1 MGIRLLHPELG
12 VAVMVS
18 RKRFTIKGAF
28 PLLVIG
34 LLIFIAYLYF
44 FVGIG
49 EIAGALRRANL
60 FYYSLA
66 FIAVFVEIFFY
77 ALAWQ
82 RFLVPLSVKVPFR
95 KTFLYVWVG
104 LFVDLLVPAESVSGE
119 ISKAYLMVRGAGG
132 NAGKVVASIVGH
144 RILNM
149 IIILGSLIVGTI
161 AFIVNFGL
169 PVGLVLGFLILVMVG
184 VGVSIFFLIFL
195 SVREQ
200 ATQKMIDWILRLVV
214 FISRGRWSLDNLRA
228 KSQKMLRVFHQG
240 IEVLGKNPK
249 NLVQPTVFTLTAWLF
264 SVLIHFLVF
273 LSLNYQV
280 SPGQVIIVFSIIN
293 AIQAIPLGVPGEVG
307 LTEIVMTTSYHL
319 IGIDIEISAAATVLI
334 RVLTLWF
341 RLLIGYVIT
350 QWVGIKALTGNLE

>member
-1 MGIRLLHPELG
+1 
-12 VAVMVS
+12 MVS
-18 RKRFTIKGAF
+18 KERFTMKRAF
-28 PLLVIG
+28 PFLVIG

-44 FVGIG
+44 FVDIG
-49 EIAGALRRANL
+49 EIAEDIRHANL

-66 FIAVFVEIFFY
+66 FIAVFADIFFF

-82 RFLVPLSVKVPFR
+82 RFLVSLSVKVPFR

-119 ISKAYLMVRGAGG
+119 ISRAYLVVRGAGG

-149 IIILGSLIVGTI
+149 VIILGGLIVGTI
-161 AFIVNFGL
+161 VFIVNFGL
-169 PVGLVLGFLILVMVG
+169 PLGLVLGFLIFVIVG
-184 VGVSIFFLIFL
+184 VGVSLFFLIFL

-214 FISRGRWSLDNLRA
+214 SISRGRWSLDNLRA

-249 NLVQPTVFTLTAWLF
+249 NLVQPAVFSLMAWLF

-273 LSLNYQV
+273 LSLDYQV
-280 SPGQVIIVFSIIN
+280 SPSQVIIVFSIIN
-293 AIQAIPLGVPGEVG
+293 AIQAMPFGVPGEVG

-319 IGIDIEISAAATVLI
+319 LGIDIEISAAATVLI
-334 RVLTLWF
+334 RVVTLWF
-341 RLLIGYVIT
+341 RLLIGYVT
-350 QWVGIKALTGNLE
+350 AQWVGMKALTKKLE

>member
-1 MGIRLLHPELG
+1 MASKE
-12 VAVMVS
+12 
-18 RKRFTIKGAF
+18 RFTIKRTF
-28 PLLVIG
+28 PLLAIG
-34 LLIFIAYLYF
+34 LLIFVAYLYF

-49 EIAGALRRANL
+49 EIAKSLQRANL

-66 FIAVFVEIFFY
+66 FIAVFAEIFFY

-82 RFLVPLSVKVPFR
+82 RFLISLSVEVPFR

-119 ISKAYLMVRGAGG
+119 ISRAYLMVRGAGG

-161 AFIVNFGL
+161 VFIVNFGL
-169 PVGLVLGFLILVMVG
+169 PLGLVLGFLIFVIAG
-184 VGVSIFFLIFL
+184 IGVSVFFLIFL

-214 FISRGRWSLDNLRA
+214 SISRGRWSLDNLRA

-249 NLVQPTVFTLTAWLF
+249 NLVQPTVFSLIAWLF
-264 SVLIHFLVF
+264 SILIHFLVF
-273 LSLNYQV
+273 LSLDYQV
-280 SPGQVIIVFSIIN
+280 SPSQVIIVFSIIN
-293 AIQAIPLGVPGEVG
+293 AIQAMPFGVPGEVG
-307 LTEIVMTTSYHL
+307 LTEIVMTTSYNL
-319 IGIDIEISAAATVLI
+319 LGIDIEISAAATVLI

-341 RLLIGYVIT
+341 RLLVGYVAV
-350 QWVGIKALTGNLE
+350 QWVGMKALTGKLE

>member
-1 MGIRLLHPELG
+1 
-12 VAVMVS
+12 MVS
-18 RKRFTIKGAF
+18 KEHFTIKRTL
-28 PLLVIG
+28 PLLLIG

-49 EIAGALRRANL
+49 EIAEDLRRANL

-77 ALAWQ
+77 TSAWQ
-82 RFLVPLSVKVPFR
+82 GFLVPLSVKVPLR
-95 KTFLYVWVG
+95 KTFQYVWVG

-119 ISKAYLMVRGAGG
+119 ISRAYLMVRGAGG
-132 NAGKVVASIVGH
+132 DAGKVVASIVGH

-149 IIILGSLIVGTI
+149 IIVLGGLIVGTI
-161 AFIVNFGL
+161 VFIVNFGL
-169 PVGLVLGFLILVMVG
+169 PLGLVLGFLIFVIAG
-184 VGVSIFFLIFL
+184 IGVSVLFLIFL

-214 FISRGRWSLDNLRA
+214 SISQGRWSLDSLRA

-240 IEVLGKNPK
+240 IEVLSKNPK
-249 NLVQPTVFTLTAWLF
+249 NLVQPAVFSLMAWLF

-273 LSLNYQV
+273 LSLDYQV
-280 SPGQVIIVFSIIN
+280 SPSHVIIVFSIIN
-293 AIQAIPLGVPGEVG
+293 AIQAMPFGVPGEVG
-307 LTEIVMTTSYHL
+307 LTEIAMTTSYHL
-319 IGIDIEISAAATVLI
+319 LGISIEISAAATVLI

-341 RLLIGYVIT
+341 RLLIGYITT
-350 QWVGIKALTGNLE
+350 QWVGIKALTGKLE